1 MKDVPDAT
9 ERKKKN
15 PYTGRILGET
25 IIEEAD
31 KVHARGD
38 TIYIETTVESTV
50 LDCRIVAACV
60 RTRVLI

>member
-1 MKDVPDAT
+1 MNRTPEGIISEGIFNAT

-38 TIYIETTVESTV
+38 TIIE
-50 LDCRIVAACV
+50 
-60 RTRVLI
+60 RVL